1 MVTDVRPT
9 VSRYVFLVPT
19 EDSTMEDWGM
29 SAWYLTFLGAHG

>member
-19 EDSTMEDWGM
+19 DDEMMEDSGM